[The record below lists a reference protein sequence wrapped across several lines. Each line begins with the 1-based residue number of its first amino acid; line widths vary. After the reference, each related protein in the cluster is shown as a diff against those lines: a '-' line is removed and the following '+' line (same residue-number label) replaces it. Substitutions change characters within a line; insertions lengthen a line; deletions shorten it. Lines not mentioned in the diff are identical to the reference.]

1 MMPLEDYAK
10 MCKCYFM
17 LDLILVMIAC
27 FYSKVTVPV
36 AVMRSIGDILF
47 EEGPSLDDNKAVHTN
62 MGNYLED
69 NQWVV
74 CAYAHVSG
82 AFAHVLPGAKP
93 IVYQHNDGSAS
104 AMKIKLKDAFKG
116 GTTHTIR
123 LSFCVCHCCIWLQNL
138 FASSPLSLRQK
149 LEKAAGLKTT

>member
-47 EEGPSLDDNKAVHTN
+47 EEGPSLDDNKAVHTS

-69 NQWVV
+69 NPWVV
-74 CAYAHVSG
+74 CAYSHVSE
-82 AFAHVLPGAKP
+82 AFAHVLPGAN
-93 IVYQHNDGSAS
+93 QSC
-104 AMKIKLKDAFKG
+104 M
-116 GTTHTIR
+116 TTMIAV
-123 LSFCVCHCCIWLQNL
+123 LL
-138 FASSPLSLRQK
+138 P
-149 LEKAAGLKTT
+149 